1 MPKSVAFEVT
11 LLREIEHR
19 TELVRVLLPRALPRI
34 DRNPVF
40 DRPGL
45 VRVRHDR
52 DSLQRY
58 DPLRAALTAINATNL
73 SRYVVA
79 GGYVQL
85 HESFEAP
92 AKTTDEL
99 VDARN
104 EDGLIQV
111 INVLPAL
118 EAPLVLGRLGQ
129 SSISI
134 AVAAGAGAGAAGGVV
149 EDVLHCV
156 ELRL

>member
-58 DPLRAALTAINATNL
+58 DPLRAAINATNL
-73 SRYVVA
+73 SRYVVL
-79 GGYVQL
+79 GGCVQL

-118 EAPLVLGRLGQ
+118 EAPLVLGRL
-129 SSISI
+129 ISI
-134 AVAAGAGAGAAGGVV
+134 AVAAGARAAGGVV

-156 ELRL
+156 QL